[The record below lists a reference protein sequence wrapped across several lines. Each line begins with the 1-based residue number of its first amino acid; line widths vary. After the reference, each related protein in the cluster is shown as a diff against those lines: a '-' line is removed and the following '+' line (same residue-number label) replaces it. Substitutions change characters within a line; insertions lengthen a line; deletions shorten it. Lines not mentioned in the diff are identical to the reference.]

1 MHREGLDQMY
11 DIVFISFDE
20 KIANDRYFE
29 FVTSFDGPNNIFRVH
44 GVEGIKEAHLEAAQ
58 KVTTDMFYVID
69 ADAKLVPKFKFNL
82 KLNPTEE
89 DIVHVWRSINPVN
102 MLEYGHGGVKLL
114 PTKLVLNMD
123 ISAPDMTTSI
133 SKRFKFVDKISNIN
147 QFNVDPLST
156 WRTAFRECVK
166 LSSKIIPGQL
176 DDETTKRLKS
186 WLYQGGEKKFGE
198 YSKSGASAGKWYGE
212 TCKDDTTALSKI
224 NDYSWLEI
232 QFNEH
237 IKMFPPVETFKDLE
251 DPAIIR
257 EREQERERE
266 REREQEQ
273 ERELTQDEKINFWR
287 SAFREAAA
295 TKDKTKLYKLLYR
308 GINEYTRSGAS
319 AGKWWG
325 ETYRKDK
332 DKMKQIKD
340 DEFLKGEYYWHTE
353 NHPVSQFK

>member
-1 MHREGLDQMY
+1 MY

-133 SKRFKFVDKISNIN
+133 SKRFKFVDEISNIN

-212 TCKDDTTALSKI
+212 TYKDDTTALSKI

-237 IKMFPPVETFKDLE
+237 VKMFDPDSFKELVDPDLIVDLIVENVTEVTEE
-251 DPAIIR
+251 DR
-257 EREQERERE
+257 V
-266 REREQEQ
+266 
-273 ERELTQDEKINFWR
+273 NWWR
-287 SAFREAAA
+287 NSFREAAT
-295 TKDKTKLYKLLYR
+295 TKDKTKLDELLYQ
-308 GINEYTRSGAS
+308 GINEYTRSGAG

-353 NHPVSQFK
+353 NYPVSQFK

>member
-1 MHREGLDQMY
+1 MY
-11 DIVFISFDE
+11 DIAFISYHEVNATDNY
-20 KIANDRYFE
+20 IALLKGFPRHR
-29 FVTSFDGPNNIFRVH
+29 IFRIQNVK
-44 GVEGIKEAHLEAAQ
+44 GIHQAHIEAAE
-58 KVTTDMFYVID
+58 KANTTMFYVVD
-69 ADAKLVPKFKFNL
+69 ADASILPSFNFNL
-82 KLNPTEE
+82 KLDPSEE
-89 DIVHVWRSINPVN
+89 DIVHVWTSVNPING
-102 MLEYGHGGVKLL
+102 LEYGYGGVKLL
-114 PTKLVLNMD
+114 PRQLTLDMD
-123 ISAPDMTTSI
+123 ITKADMTTSI
-133 SKRFKFVDKISNIN
+133 SPRFKSMDEISNITE
-147 QFNVDPLST
+147 FNTDPLST
-156 WRTAFRECVK
+156 WRSAFRECVK

-212 TCKDDTTALSKI
+212 TYKDDTTALSKI

-237 IKMFPPVETFKDLE
+237 VKMFDPDSFKELVDPDLIVENVTEE
-251 DPAIIR
+251 DR
-257 EREQERERE
+257 V
-266 REREQEQ
+266 
-273 ERELTQDEKINFWR
+273 NWWR
-287 SAFREAAA
+287 NSFREAAA
-295 TKDKTKLYKLLYR
+295 TKDKTKLDELLYQ